1 MPMKEYLEYLEEWE
15 KDLDSR
21 PRSKRAASVKRRN
34 ERAEEAQALVE
45 SSDNSEGGF
54 NPTFHASRHEREWI
68 LTYLR
73 PFYDDQFILDV
84 LRQVKGGKEATVY
97 CCAAHPSTG
106 RTLIAAKV
114 YRPRMFRNLRNDAV
128 YRQGR
133 AVLDAGGKVIHDRR
147 ELIALQKNSA
157 FAQQARQTS
166 WLMTEYE
173 TLRLLY
179 DAGAAVPEPLAHSEN
194 AILMEYLGEAEMAAP
209 ILHQVRLRR
218 EEVQPLFEQLIGN
231 IGLFLAHDLIH
242 ADLSAH
248 NILYWNGV
256 VKIIDF
262 PQAVPASQN
271 PEAFPLLLRDVER
284 VCQYF
289 ARYDVASDPLRI
301 TTNFWDRYVLIESG
315 VGSIETDVT

>member
-1 MPMKEYLEYLEEWE
+1 MPMKEYLDFMEEWE
-15 KDLDSR
+15 KDFDSR
-21 PRSKRAASVKRRN
+21 PRHPRAASIKRRR
-34 ERAEEAQALVE
+34 ERAEAAQLLVE

-68 LTYLR
+68 LTYLS
-73 PFYDDQFILDV
+73 PFYNDHLITDV

-97 CCAAHPSTG
+97 CCAAHPGTE

-133 AVLDAGGKVIHDRR
+133 AVLDAAGKVVHDQR
-147 ELIALQKNSA
+147 ELRALQKNSA

-166 WLMTEYE
+166 WLVTEYE
-173 TLRLLY
+173 TLRRLY
-179 DAGAAVPEPLAHSEN
+179 DAGAAVPQPLAHSEN
-194 AILMEYLGEAEMAAP
+194 AILMEYLGEPELAAP
-209 ILHQVRLRR
+209 ILHQVRLTRD
-218 EEVQPLFEQLIGN
+218 EVQPLFEQIIGN
-231 IGLFLAHDLIH
+231 IRLFLEQDLIH

-248 NILYWNGV
+248 NILYWNGT

-271 PEAFPLLLRDVER
+271 PEAFDLLLRDVRR
-284 VCQYF
+284 VCEYF
-289 ARYDVASDPLRI
+289 ARYDVAADPLQI
-301 TTNFWDRYVLIESG
+301 ATDFWTRYVLIASDIATG
-315 VGSIETDVT
+315 ET

>member
-1 MPMKEYLEYLEEWE
+1 MPMKDYFDYLDEWE
-15 KDLDSR
+15 KDPDSR
-21 PRSKRAASVKRRN
+21 PRSRRAASIKRRN
-34 ERAEEAQALVE
+34 ERAEATVTLVE
-45 SSDNSEGGF
+45 SNENTEGGF

-68 LTYLR
+68 LTYLG
-73 PFYDDQFILDV
+73 PFYNDHLITDV

-97 CCAAHPSTG
+97 CCAAHPDTG
-106 RTLIAAKV
+106 QTLIAAKV

-133 AVLDAGGKVIHDRR
+133 AVLDAGGKVVHDRR

-166 WLMTEYE
+166 WLVTEYE
-173 TLRLLY
+173 TLRLLHE
-179 DAGAAVPEPLAHSEN
+179 AGAAVPLVLAHSEN
-194 AILMEYLGEAEMAAP
+194 AILMEYLGEEEMAAP
-209 ILHQVRLRR
+209 VLNQVRLSAD
-218 EEVQPLFEQLIGN
+218 EAPALFDQIIGN

-248 NILYWNGV
+248 NILYWQGA

-271 PEAFPLLLRDVER
+271 PEAFTLLLRDVER

-289 ARYDVASDPLRI
+289 ARYNVPSDPLRI
-301 TTNFWDRYVLIESG
+301 TMDFWARYELDQATG
-315 VGSIETDVT
+315 APL

>member
-1 MPMKEYLEYLEEWE
+1 MPMKEFLDFMEEWE

-21 PRSKRAASVKRRN
+21 PRHPRGASIKRRR
-34 ERAEEAQALVE
+34 ERAEAAQLLVE
-45 SSDNSEGGF
+45 SSDNAEGGF

-68 LTYLR
+68 LTYLG
-73 PFYDDQFILDV
+73 PFYDDHLITDV

-97 CCAAHPSTG
+97 CCAAHPGTG
-106 RTLIAAKV
+106 RSLIAAKV

-133 AVLDAGGKVIHDRR
+133 AVLDARGKVVHDQR
-147 ELIALQKNSA
+147 ELRALQGNSA
-157 FAQQARQTS
+157 FAQEARQTS
-166 WLMTEYE
+166 WRVTEYE
-173 TLRLLY
+173 TLRRLY
-179 DAGAAVPEPLAHSEN
+179 AAGAAVPQPLAHSEN
-194 AILMEYLGEAEMAAP
+194 AILMEYLGEAELAAP
-209 ILHQVRLRR
+209 ILHQVRLAR
-218 EEVQPLFEQLIGN
+218 EEAQPLFEEIIAN

-248 NILYWNGV
+248 NILYWNGA

-271 PEAFPLLLRDVER
+271 PEAFALLLRDVER

-289 ARYDVASDPLRI
+289 ARYDVAADPLRI
-301 TTNFWDRYVLIESG
+301 TTDFWAEYVL
-315 VGSIETDVT
+315 VTSDAGGGAA

>member
-1 MPMKEYLEYLEEWE
+1 MPMKDYLDYLDEWE

-21 PRSKRAASVKRRN
+21 PRSRHAASIKRRN
-34 ERAEEAQALVE
+34 ERAEATMILVE
-45 SSDNSEGGF
+45 SNENTEGGF
-54 NPTFHASRHEREWI
+54 NPTFHASRHEHEWI
-68 LTYLR
+68 LTYLG
-73 PFYDDQFILDV
+73 PFYHDHLITDV

-97 CCAAHPSTG
+97 CCTAHPDTG

-133 AVLDAGGKVIHDRR
+133 AVLDAGGKVVHDRR

-173 TLRLLY
+173 TLRRLY
-179 DAGAAVPEPLAHSEN
+179 EAGAAVPLVLAHSEN

-209 ILHQVRLRR
+209 VLNQVRLTAD
-218 EEVQPLFEQLIGN
+218 EAPALFDQIIGN

-248 NILYWNGV
+248 NILYWQGA

-271 PEAFPLLLRDVER
+271 PEAFTLLLRDVER
-284 VCQYF
+284 ICQYF
-289 ARYDVASDPLRI
+289 ARYNVPADPLRI
-301 TTNFWDRYVLIESG
+301 TMDFWTRYELDQATG
-315 VGSIETDVT
+315 APL